1 MSAATADKQDEKL
14 DPKVIK
20 LAFVLLTGAI
30 AALLDTTVVN
40 VALKTIGADLHAPLA
55 QTQWI
60 LTGYLLTFGMVIPFS
75 GWALARFGGKVTW
88 MASLS
93 LFLAGSIASG
103 LAWNIESLIAF
114 RVVQGIGG
122 GMLVPVFMTLLIQ
135 AAGGR
140 SLGRLMATIT
150 LPAVVVPILGPV
162 IGGLIVSNL
171 SWRWIFYVNV
181 PICAVALLLA
191 WRFVPGRGLSAGPWP
206 RLDIVGIALLSP
218 SVALLL
224 YGLAQVSTSGGF
236 GQPKVLVPLAA
247 GVVLLTL
254 FLLRALRTPD
264 GEGVID
270 VRLFRMRSFSA
281 ASALMFGSGL
291 SMYGALLLLPLY
303 YQQLRGYSPL
313 DAGLLM
319 APQGIGSLLP
329 RMFAGKVTD
338 RMGPR
343 PVVRAGMAL
352 AALGTAPFIFAGPRT
367 NLVWLSLVL
376 VVRGAGLSAATISL
390 QAGAFIGLPREK
402 VPDAS
407 SATRI
412 ILQVGGSFGTGVLA
426 VILASTGSFHTTFAW
441 ATGFTAA
448 TAVAAPLLAKRK

>member
-1 MSAATADKQDEKL
+1 
-14 DPKVIK
+14 
-20 LAFVLLTGAI
+20 
-30 AALLDTTVVN
+30 
-40 VALKTIGADLHAPLA
+40 
-55 QTQWI
+55 
-60 LTGYLLTFGMVIPFS
+60 
-75 GWALARFGGKVTW
+75 
-88 MASLS
+88 
-93 LFLAGSIASG
+93 
-103 LAWNIESLIAF
+103 
-114 RVVQGIGG
+114 
-122 GMLVPVFMTLLIQ
+122 MTLLIQ

-181 PICAVALLLA
+181 PICAAALLLA
-191 WRFVPGRGLSAGPWP
+191 WRFVPGRGPSAGPRP

-218 SVALLL
+218 AVALLL

-254 FLLRALRTPD
+254 FLLRAIRTPD
-264 GEGVID
+264 GGVID

-343 PVVRAGMAL
+343 PVVMAGMAL
-352 AALGTAPFIFAGPRT
+352 AALGTAPFIFAGPHT

-376 VVRGAGLSAATISL
+376 AVRGAGLSAATISL